1 MSNEFAEKKIRK
13 FVSYYMREHKNAFKK
28 GTSPGNVLWSELK
41 QFILKNEDVTE
52 EVVFAEIKV
61 QVRAACRF
69 LKKGHGTCR
78 RCGTTENLTKHH
90 TNIIRNPFSYTILCL
105 ECHNKVHKR

>member
-41 QFILKNEDVTE
+41 QFILKNW
-52 EVVFAEIKV
+52 EID
-61 QVRAACRF
+61 RYSSD
-69 LKKGHGTCR
+69 LK
-78 RCGTTENLTKHH
+78 E
-90 TNIIRNPFSYTILCL
+90 SYARLI
-105 ECHNKVHKR
+105 